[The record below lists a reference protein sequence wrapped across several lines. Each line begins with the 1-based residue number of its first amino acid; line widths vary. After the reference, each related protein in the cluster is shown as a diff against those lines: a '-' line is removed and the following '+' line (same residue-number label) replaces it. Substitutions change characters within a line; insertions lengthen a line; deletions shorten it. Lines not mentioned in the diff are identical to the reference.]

1 MGIADISIEIEKE
14 ITKSPKRAILKDKT
28 GEILITK
35 LELYVEPVRAIREA
49 RADNRD
55 KNSYNFGDL
64 SVEESSDEEDATPVK
79 EAEVFVAEKKQKKQ
93 KKQVVEED
101 LDSLLADFGVK
112 VEVEEKKVV
121 VQKPKKEKKPVEE
134 KKVEE
139 KDETKVDGEKKK
151 NKNKSS
157 HMADMK
163 RDIQERKDALAKKER
178 KKGGM

>member
-55 KNSYNFGDL
+55 KNNYNFGDL

-79 EAEVFVAEKKQKKQ
+79 EAEVFFAEKKQKKQ

-101 LDSLLADFGVK
+101 LDSLLAD
-112 VEVEEKKVV
+112 
-121 VQKPKKEKKPVEE
+121 
-134 KKVEE
+134 
-139 KDETKVDGEKKK
+139 GEKKK
-151 NKNKSS
+151 
-157 HMADMK
+157 
-163 RDIQERKDALAKKER
+163 KK
-178 KKGGM
+178 KKPA